1 VCRLLRHMDEHG
13 YRWCMP
19 DNDDPTIIGRP
30 FIDFSSGYI
39 RPRSTRSRV
48 RDRWRRGAC
57 SRNYARDILS
67 LKQGPLEDGAMEF
80 SRRSA
85 PVTAPEQIAA

>member
-1 VCRLLRHMDEHG
+1 MMLGDVPNFAFAIGYMNASWTLKCELTCAYVCRLLRHMDEHG

-48 RDRWRRGAC
+48 RDRRRRGAC
-57 SRNYARDILS
+57 IRTTRATS
-67 LKQGPLEDGAMEF
+67 
-80 SRRSA
+80 
-85 PVTAPEQIAA
+85 